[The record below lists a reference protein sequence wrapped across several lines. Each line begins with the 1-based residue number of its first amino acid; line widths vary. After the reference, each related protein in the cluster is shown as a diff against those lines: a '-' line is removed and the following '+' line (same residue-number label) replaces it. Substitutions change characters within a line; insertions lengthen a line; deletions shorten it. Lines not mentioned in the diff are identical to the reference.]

1 MDGNLNYKDL
11 YEMLDVRYVRK
22 DDCSA
27 RHERTEDEINEI
39 KITQAKNT
47 TQLALII
54 KIGAAILA
62 AVVGMLATQIGSLIF
77 K

>member
-1 MDGNLNYKDL
+1 MDSNNYKELFD
-11 YEMLDVRYVRK
+11 MLDVRYVRK

-39 KITQAKNT
+39 KINQAKNT
-47 TQLALII
+47 TQLSLII
-54 KIGAAILA
+54 KIGACILT
-62 AVVGMLATQIGSLIF
+62 AVVGLLATQIGSMIF

>member
-1 MDGNLNYKDL
+1 MDGNNYKELFD
-11 YEMLDVRYVRK
+11 MLDVRYVRK

-39 KITQAKNT
+39 KVNQAKNT
-47 TQLALII
+47 TQLSLII
-54 KIGAAILA
+54 KIGACILTTL
-62 AVVGMLATQIGSLIF
+62 VGLLATQIGSMIF

>member
-1 MDGNLNYKDL
+1 MDGNNYKAL
-11 YEMLDVRYVRK
+11 FEMLDVRYVRK

-39 KITQAKNT
+39 KINQAKNT
-47 TQLALII
+47 TQLSLII
-54 KIGAAILA
+54 KIGACILA
-62 AVVGMLATQIGSLIF
+62 AVVTLLASQIGSMIF